1 MCEKVMITV
10 TMDGRENPYVYEH
23 PYQIFALG
31 KQMVTSLMKIA
42 GEKKTEIEE
51 PICLFERPV
60 YRFRDC
66 SEMAFLETELF
77 RYSGAKYNGSCES
90 VSLHEVRSPGKRGKV
105 CSRKYQAVSEDKR
118 IPIQRHCRDRVR
130 YECVC
135 GCVGKSMCFF

>member
-1 MCEKVMITV
+1 MITV

-60 YRFRDC
+60 YRFR
-66 SEMAFLETELF
+66 ELF
-77 RYSGAKYNGSCES
+77 GKWRFWKRNYSGIQAQNITEA
-90 VSLHEVRSPGKRGKV
+90 VSLYRCMKCALREKR
-105 CSRKYQAVSEDKR
+105 Q
-118 IPIQRHCRDRVR
+118 
-130 YECVC
+130 
-135 GCVGKSMCFF
+135 SM